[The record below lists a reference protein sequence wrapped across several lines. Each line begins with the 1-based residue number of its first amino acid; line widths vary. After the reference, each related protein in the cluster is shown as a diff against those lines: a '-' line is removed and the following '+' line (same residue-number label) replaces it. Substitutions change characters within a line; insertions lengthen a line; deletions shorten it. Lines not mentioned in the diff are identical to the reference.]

1 MSKKIQSKIDK
12 NKLQIMKLLNE
23 NIDLNYELNL
33 KKFSRFSEKTSNFGT
48 RRKPNMVTCKI
59 GHYFQYFTDEEDDNK
74 GTIKIERSEVV
85 EFGGLKCDDWR
96 NPLKYYTIDNL

>member
-1 MSKKIQSKIDK
+1 
-12 NKLQIMKLLNE
+12 
-23 NIDLNYELNL
+23 
-33 KKFSRFSEKTSNFGT
+33 
-48 RRKPNMVTCKI
+48 MVTCKI